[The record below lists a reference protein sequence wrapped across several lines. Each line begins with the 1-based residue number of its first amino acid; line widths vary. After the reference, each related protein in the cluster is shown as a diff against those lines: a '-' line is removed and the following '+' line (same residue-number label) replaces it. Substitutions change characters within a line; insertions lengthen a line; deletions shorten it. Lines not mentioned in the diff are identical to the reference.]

1 MAVNLT
7 NFRSNCNNDFCELC
21 LYRLRMSMG
30 YKVSYLGLPAT
41 IIWLGQQ
48 KWLLKREL
56 GSPGW
61 CARKK
66 MPQIQWWVLI
76 TIFPPDLYFTSL
88 YFSIWLTILSV
99 WSFLYVLISCSLLFL
114 NTPLSFKDM
123 VLSCEKKFWLSKKKS
138 FPLHCWQINT
148 CNGFYCDAFSPNKPY
163 KPTIWTEA
171 WSGWYVIN
179 ILFIFAF

>member
-1 MAVNLT
+1 MFKRKVERLNVVTMAVNLT

-123 VLSCEKKFWLSKKKS
+123 VLSCEKKFWLSKKKNHFLS
-138 FPLHCWQINT
+138 T
-148 CNGFYCDAFSPNKPY
+148 VDR
-163 KPTIWTEA
+163 
-171 WSGWYVIN
+171 
-179 ILFIFAF
+179 